1 MVAAMAKKRTTPLAR
16 KLRREPT
23 KPEIRFWSHVRGSQ
37 LGGFKFVR
45 SFPIGRRVGDFACR
59 SVKVVVEIDGGQHAE
74 QAEED
79 AERTREIEAFGY
91 TVIRFWNNE
100 VLANTDGVLEAL
112 LQHLLMARDRP
123 A

>member
-1 MVAAMAKKRTTPLAR
+1 MAKKRTTPLAR

-23 KPEIRFWSHVRGSQ
+23 DAEIRFWSRVRGSQ

-45 SFPIGRRVGDFACR
+45 SFQIGHRVGDFACR
-59 SVKVVVEIDGGQHAE
+59 SVKVVVEIDGGQHADRV
-74 QAEED
+74 EED

-123 A
+123 SS

>member
-1 MVAAMAKKRTTPLAR
+1 MMAAMARKLTTPIAR

-23 KPEIRFWSHVRGSQ
+23 EAEIRFWSRVRGSQ

-45 SFPIGRRVGDFACR
+45 SFPIGHRVGDFACR

-74 QAEED
+74 QVEAD

-91 TVIRFWNNE
+91 TIIRFWNND

-123 A
+123 S